1 MWRAAT
7 GMRIAVSL
15 LLVSA
20 GAEGAAIP
28 VASRG
33 DAYVAHDAA
42 RSEWTI
48 GNDGIAAIFGLTADH
63 QLALIALN
71 GRTERRFTLPPGA
84 DTTVTLN
91 GEPFAL
97 RDRPGGL
104 RFSGVAADV
113 ADGVRHREKMTR
125 CLTPETL

>member
-7 GMRIAVSL
+7 GMCIAVSL
-15 LLVSA
+15 LLIRA

-33 DAYVAHDAA
+33 DAYVAHDTA

-48 GNDGIAAIFGLTADH
+48 RNDGIAAIFGLSADH

-71 GRTERRFTLPPGA
+71 GRIERRTLPQA
-84 DTTVTLN
+84 
-91 GEPFAL
+91 
-97 RDRPGGL
+97 R
-104 RFSGVAADV
+104 
-113 ADGVRHREKMTR
+113 TR
-125 CLTPETL
+125 LSP